1 MLNLDFASLIKESCL
16 TLNTMS
22 MQLSFFLID
31 QKCNVCID
39 GRKFL
44 IRTLLKDLGLKRL
57 APICYITLICST
69 LFIWAWVNFCFL
81 IFFSCRRMI
90 KLLNWYQNMG
100 LQNGLSLQSLCL
112 AALGNNAERGKLLKM
127 IISLDCLSIHV
138 VKIYPW

>member
-1 MLNLDFASLIKESCL
+1 MLFTVFNISSKSIILTKKMSGMLNLDFASLIKESCL

-69 LFIWAWVNFCFL
+69 LFIWA
-81 IFFSCRRMI
+81 
-90 KLLNWYQNMG
+90 
-100 LQNGLSLQSLCL
+100 
-112 AALGNNAERGKLLKM
+112 
-127 IISLDCLSIHV
+127 
-138 VKIYPW
+138 